1 MILVIDNYDSF
12 VFNVV
17 RYLEELGE
25 TVAVARND
33 ALDVDGI
40 RARAPDALVVSP
52 GPCTPTEAGVSL
64 PAIRALS
71 GHVPILGVCLG
82 HQAIGAAFGG
92 RVERALRPLHGQ
104 ATPVTHDATGLFA
117 GLPAPM
123 QVGRYHSLVVTPE
136 PGMERHLTVDARS
149 AEGEV
154 MALSHRT
161 HPTYGIQFHPE
172 SVLTENGHALFANFL
187 GLARD
192 WRAGRGRGSG
202 VRSGTSL
209 AEATRADAVV

>member
-1 MILVIDNYDSF
+1 MILVVDNYDSF

-25 TVAVARND
+25 TVRVVRND
-33 ALDVDGI
+33 ALDVAGI
-40 RARAPDALVVSP
+40 RALAPDALVISP
-52 GPCTPTEAGVSL
+52 GPCTPAEAGISL

-71 GHVPILGVCLG
+71 GGVPILGVCLG

-92 RVERALRPLHGQ
+92 TVERAQRPLHGQ
-104 ATPVTHDATGLFA
+104 ATPVAHDGQRLFA

-123 QVGRYHSLVVTPE
+123 QVGRYHSLVVAPR
-136 PGMERHLTVDARS
+136 PGMAANLTVDARS
-149 AEGEV
+149 AEGEI

-172 SVLTENGHALFANFL
+172 SVLTENGHAIFSNFL

-192 WRAGRGRGSG
+192 WREHRIPEEG
-202 VRSGTSL
+202 
-209 AEATRADAVV
+209 ADAVA